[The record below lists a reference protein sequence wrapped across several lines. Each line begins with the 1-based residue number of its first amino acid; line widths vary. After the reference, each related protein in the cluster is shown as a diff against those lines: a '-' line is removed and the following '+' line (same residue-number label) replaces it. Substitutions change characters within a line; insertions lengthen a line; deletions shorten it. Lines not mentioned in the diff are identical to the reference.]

1 MLQTRW
7 GSIGGQNDAQGTCPG
22 IPWAFSPT
30 LSHQPSPSG
39 LKPPFAMI
47 KPLAS
52 KVSDSDCSHIL
63 LKPGIANL
71 KRYQVPCALGSW
83 PELALLDVRP
93 CNLLLPTLLRCFA
106 LTPPPDVEL
115 SVSRLPGGAECL
127 LAAFLAASSLSW
139 FFGRRTTPGFSSWK
153 STQRKLDWLRL
164 GRRRDFSR
172 EGGSTLVS
180 SP

>member
-1 MLQTRW
+1 MMPRERALASPGPFRLRSGINHHYQT
-7 GSIGGQNDAQGTCPG
+7 
-22 IPWAFSPT
+22 
-30 LSHQPSPSG
+30 
-39 LKPPFAMI
+39 LKPPFRLI
-47 KPLAS
+47 KLLAT
-52 KVSDSDCSHIL
+52 KVSDCSHIL

-71 KRYQVPCALGSW
+71 ERYQIPCELGSW

-115 SVSRLPGGAECL
+115 SDSRLPGGAECL

-139 FFGRRTTPGFSSWK
+139 FFGRRCTTPGFSSWK

>member
-1 MLQTRW
+1 MSGRV
-7 GSIGGQNDAQGTCPG
+7 GRRAAGAR
-22 IPWAFSPT
+22 IPWAFLGRFRLRSRINQH
-30 LSHQPSPSG
+30 HQA
-39 LKPPFAMI
+39 LKPPFRLI
-47 KPLAS
+47 KLLAT
-52 KVSDSDCSHIL
+52 KVSDSSHIL
-63 LKPGIANL
+63 LKPGIVANL
-71 KRYQVPCALGSW
+71 KRYRVPGVLASW

-93 CNLLLPTLLRCFA
+93 CNRLLPTLLRCFA
-106 LTPPPDVEL
+106 PTPPPDVEL

-127 LAAFLAASSLSW
+127 LAAFLAASNLSW